1 MQNMQNIKW
10 DTSLSQEWLA
20 NADDAKAS
28 EFAIVLDTTT
38 YGNSTLIDKKM
49 QDWQEP
55 SLMIYNNSKFK
66 DQDWNGFTEKVG
78 NSVKKENTDT
88 IGTCGLTMY
97 HFTD

>member
-1 MQNMQNIKW
+1 
-10 DTSLSQEWLA
+10 
-20 NADDAKAS
+20 
-28 EFAIVLDTTT
+28 
-38 YGNSTLIDKKM
+38 
-49 QDWQEP
+49 
-55 SLMIYNNSKFK
+55 MIYNNSKFK